1 MSSMIGGRSANRGLC
16 AQACRLP
23 YKLVDSLDPDRELKS
38 PGDFLLSPKDLCSID
53 HLDRLASL
61 NVDSLKIEGRMK
73 SSEYVSSVVSVYRE
87 ALDRLRERL
96 DGTDGI
102 ENTGGVEGFDS
113 DGNKGGNDSPNRTS
127 IAESTAR
134 RIRVRPTEQEKEKL
148 ASVFSRGFSPAYLVG
163 ERSGEMMSYQR
174 PNNRGQFAGRVKTI
188 REIYWSSGPEKG
200 TLSINCPAISNPVV
214 RPSIFRLMIWMRR
227 CRRTTAC
234 SGCDLPPRHLSMTI
248 VNQGSLLSD
257 MLLSS

>member
-23 YKLVDSLDPDRELKS
+23 YRLIDSLDPDRELKS

-96 DGTDGI
+96 GGTDGI

-113 DGNKGGNDSPNRTS
+113 DGNKGGNDSP
-127 IAESTAR
+127 
-134 RIRVRPTEQEKEKL
+134 IRVRPTEQEKEKL

-188 REIYWSSGPEKG
+188 RDGIILLWCEI
-200 TLSINCPAISNPVV
+200 
-214 RPSIFRLMIWMRR
+214 
-227 CRRTTAC
+227 
-234 SGCDLPPRHLSMTI
+234 
-248 VNQGSLLSD
+248 SLD
-257 MLLSS
+257 V